1 MLDGLIAKLRGYIP
15 EVDLLSGDA
24 LSEAFV
30 GVLAA
35 RLTPFVVQFLVDTR
49 KQLVDA
55 LQPEPPATYA
65 DELRKIAP
73 RLDPEMIASLWGATY
88 RAICAERVP
97 EKRHLA
103 IVPMTSAAALAEAN
117 GRDVTVHSDGSAT
130 VAT

>member
-35 RLTPFVVQFLVDTR
+35 RLTPHAMQFIGDVR
-49 KQLVDA
+49 KQLVEQ
-55 LQPEPPATYA
+55 LQPEPPSTYA

-73 RLDPEMIASLWGATY
+73 SLQPEMIASLWAATF
-88 RAICAERVP
+88 RAIAADRQP
-97 EKRHLA
+97 PMRHLA
-103 IVPMTSAAALAEAN
+103 LVQTDSGASIGATPAEEAVP
-117 GRDVTVHSDGSAT
+117 
-130 VAT
+130 